1 MAEFLKPIPW
11 PSIAFTAR
19 RRMRISG
26 YATALAEMRSG
37 RKRKHWIWY
46 VFPQLAGLGRSGTA
60 QYYSI
65 QDLNEACEYLRDPV
79 LRARYEEITA
89 AIAENLEAGVPVES
103 LMGGPTDTLKLA
115 SSLTL
120 FRAASS
126 RLADEASR
134 ALASRCDAILRIT
147 APHGYPACSLTTEQ
161 LSSAGR

>member
-1 MAEFLKPIPW
+1 M
-11 PSIAFTAR
+11 
-19 RRMRISG
+19 
-26 YATALAEMRSG
+26 
-37 RKRKHWIWY
+37 HWIWY